1 MASALKT
8 LTGTAVAYAAL
19 VLTKKVKLMRL
30 AFLLSTALVAL
41 FAAAPASAHFIL
53 GDVADTKIFD
63 NPGSGNAFTGNV
75 DKNNTGPLVNFTA
88 NNPVD
93 ASNGFATIKPSSGLL
108 TSLTI
113 VPTETDWSAFT
124 FRGQLERAGFP
135 PSGSGQI
142 TLSVLDTQGDAAQT
156 FTFTV
161 AKPDQDF
168 GDLGIVSTDNER
180 IKSVT
185 IAAVGTESFKEIKQL
200 EVQRKAPTGGGC
212 TDPNG
217 CVINPTGGNNV
228 PEPVS
233 LSLLGVGL
241 VGLGVARRI

>member
-1 MASALKT
+1 MRRT
-8 LTGTAVAYAAL
+8 LL
-19 VLTKKVKLMRL
+19 
-30 AFLLSTALVAL
+30 FSTALVTML
-41 FAAAPASAHFIL
+41 AAAPAFAHFIV

-88 NNPVD
+88 NDPVD

-108 TSLTI
+108 TSLTV

-135 PSGSGQI
+135 SSGSGQI
-142 TLSVLDTQGDAAQT
+142 TLTVLDTQGDAAQS

-161 AKPDQDF
+161 PKPDQDF

-180 IKSVT
+180 IKSLT
-185 IAAVGTESFKEIKQL
+185 IATVGDESFKQIKQL
-200 EVQRKAPTGGGC
+200 EVQRKTPTSGGC

-217 CVINPTGGNNV
+217 CVINPTGGGSDV
-228 PEPVS
+228 PEPMS
-233 LSLLGVGL
+233 LALLGTGL
-241 VGLGVARRI
+241 VGFAAVKRWSRTA